1 MGSNDEMG
9 TNVPISALQHFLF
22 CPRQC
27 ALIHLERLWAENR
40 WTAEGGVLHERVHE
54 QTVERRPGV
63 ILRHGMP
70 VFSEKLGIG
79 GQCDCVEWIPLGRS
93 RRGPWSAVIPIEYKR
108 GRPKVHEADTV
119 QLCAQVLCLE
129 EMLGI
134 SITEGTL
141 FYGETRHRLPVT
153 ISAELRNTTLVA
165 INGVKKLFFE
175 GVTPPERYLAKRC
188 RACSLLELCLPR
200 REGREEQASLWF
212 RKGLRHM
219 LDHDP

>member
-1 MGSNDEMG
+1 MGSHDEMG

-27 ALIHLERLWAENR
+27 ALIHLEQLWAENR

-63 ILRHGMP
+63 IIRRGMP

-93 RRGPWSAVIPIEYKR
+93 RQGPWSAVIPIEYKR
-108 GRPKVHEADTV
+108 GRPKVHDADTV

-129 EMLGI
+129 EMLEI
-134 SITEGTL
+134 SITEGAL
-141 FYGETRHRLPVT
+141 FYGEIRHRLPVT
-153 ISAELRNTTLVA
+153 ISAELRNTTLAA
-165 INGVKKLFFE
+165 IEGVKKLFLE
-175 GVTPPERYLAKRC
+175 GVTPPGRYLAKRC
-188 RACSLLELCLPR
+188 RACSLSQLCLPR

-212 RKGLRHM
+212 RKGLHHM